1 MAPTDPKAP
10 TGPAGP
16 APRATSA
23 ELLGLAP
30 DARAL
35 LVNADDF
42 GMYPAV
48 NTAVIESIEDGI
60 AASCSLMVPCPA
72 APHAMRLLRERPHI
86 PFGVHLTLV
95 CEVPGHPWGP
105 LSPKERVPSLLDGT
119 GELYDSAGIP
129 DLLARARPA
138 EVEREFRAQID
149 AVLDA
154 GLAPAHLDWH
164 CLADGGREDIRDLTL
179 ALAAEYGLAVRIW
192 LEPGLRTLRRRGL
205 PALDHPFLDSFAL
218 DLDGKAA
225 HYARLLRGL
234 PPGFSE
240 WAVHPGLDDA
250 YARAADPGGWPV
262 RSTDHAFL
270 TSPQAR
276 DILRE
281 EGITVVDYRALQRIW
296 TAPAG

>member
-1 MAPTDPKAP
+1 MHPTDPMDP
-10 TGPAGP
+10 TDPTDLT
-16 APRATSA
+16 PRATST
-23 ELLGLAP
+23 ELLGLPA

-35 LVNADDF
+35 LLNADDF

-48 NTAVIESIEDGI
+48 NAAVIESIENGI

-72 APHAMRLLRERPHI
+72 APQAMELLRERPHI

-95 CEVPGHPWGP
+95 RDLPRHPWGP
-105 LSPKERVPSLLDGT
+105 LSPKERVPSLLDGS
-119 GELYDSAGIP
+119 GELYDSGGIP
-129 DLLARARPA
+129 ELLARARRA
-138 EVEREFRAQID
+138 EVEREFRAQLD

-192 LEPGLRTLRRRGL
+192 REPARRALRRRGL

-218 DLDGKAA
+218 GLDGKADR
-225 HYARLLRGL
+225 YARLLRDL
-234 PPGFSE
+234 PPGLSE

-250 YARAADPGGWPV
+250 HARAADPGGWPV

-270 TSPQAR
+270 TSAQAR

-281 EGITVVDYRALQRIW
+281 EGIAVVDYGALRRAW
-296 TAPAG
+296 APAG

>member
-1 MAPTDPKAP
+1 MSPSDPT
-10 TGPAGP
+10 
-16 APRATSA
+16 AT
-23 ELLGLAP
+23 ELLGLPA

-35 LVNADDF
+35 LLNADDF

-72 APHAMRLLRERPHI
+72 APHAMELLRARPHI

-95 CEVPGHPWGP
+95 RDLPHYSWGP
-105 LSPKERVPSLLDGT
+105 LSPKERVPSLLDGA
-119 GELYDSAGIP
+119 GELYASAAIP
-129 DLLARARPA
+129 ELLARARPA

-149 AVLDA
+149 AVRDA

-179 ALAAEYGLAVRIW
+179 ALGAEYGLAVRIW
-192 LEPGLRTLRRRGL
+192 REPARDALRRRGL

-218 DLDGKAA
+218 DIDGKAA
-225 HYARLLRGL
+225 QYARLLRDL
-234 PPGFSE
+234 PPGFTE

-250 YARAADPGGWPV
+250 HARAVDPGGWQV

-281 EGITVVDYRALQRIW
+281 EGIAVVDYGTLQRIW
-296 TAPAG
+296 TAAG

>member
-1 MAPTDPKAP
+1 M
-10 TGPAGP
+10 GPADPMDP
-16 APRATSA
+16 APRPTST

-35 LVNADDF
+35 LLNADDF

-48 NTAVIESIEDGI
+48 NSAVVESIENGI

-72 APHAMRLLRERPHI
+72 AAQALELLRERPHI

-95 CEVPGHPWGP
+95 RDLPRLPWGP
-105 LSPKERVPSLLDGT
+105 LSPKERVPSLLDGA
-119 GELYDSAGIP
+119 GELYDPAGIP
-129 DLLARARPA
+129 ELLARARPA

-154 GLAPAHLDWH
+154 GLAPVHLDWH

-179 ALAAEYGLAVRIW
+179 TLAAEYGLAARIW
-192 LEPGLRTLRRRGL
+192 REPARRALRRRGL

-218 DLDGKAA
+218 GLDDKAA
-225 HYARLLRGL
+225 HYAQLLREL
-234 PPGFSE
+234 PPGLTE

-250 YARAADPGGWPV
+250 HARAVDPGGWQI

-281 EGITVVDYRALQRIW
+281 EGIAVVDYQALRRIW
-296 TAPAG
+296 TAAG

>member
-1 MAPTDPKAP
+1 MDLAE
-10 TGPAGP
+10 PADP
-16 APRATSA
+16 APRAASTQ
-23 ELLGLAP
+23 LLGLAAG
-30 DARAL
+30 ARAL

-48 NTAVIESIEDGI
+48 NTAVIEAIEHGI

-72 APHAMRLLRERPHI
+72 APHAMQLLRERPHI

-95 CEVPGHPWGP
+95 RDLPRIPWGP
-105 LSPKERVPSLLDGT
+105 LSPTERVPSLLNAA
-119 GELYDSAGIP
+119 GELYDHAGIP
-129 DLLARARPA
+129 ELLARARPA
-138 EVEREFRAQID
+138 EVEREFRAQIET
-149 AVLDA
+149 VRDA

-192 LEPGLRTLRRRGL
+192 LDPARRALRRRGL

-218 DLDGKAA
+218 GLDGKAD
-225 HYARLLRGL
+225 HYARLLRDL
-234 PPGFSE
+234 PPGLSE

-250 YARAADPGGWPV
+250 GARAADPGGWQV

-270 TSPQAR
+270 TSSRAR

-281 EGITVVDYRALQRIW
+281 EGIAVVDYRTLQRLWVI
-296 TAPAG
+296 